1 MTLPIGTTI
10 RNLRTK
16 QKVTQEQ
23 LAVYLG
29 VTPQAISRWEAGSG
43 YPDIEL
49 LPSLAAFFGITTD
62 ELLGVRQEER
72 AARLAEIHRIIDE
85 HNELGTGA
93 EAIPEAR
100 QFAAEFPGDERIQ
113 EHLADTL
120 CRAYMWQEQP
130 DTDALTEAERIYS
143 TLAERTESMEY
154 RGNILESLAILYA
167 EGFRDTKKAVQV
179 TEQLPSMRFSREET
193 LSQIAGT
200 AAQRGDDSLL
210 HYDQDYIDRLTDT
223 LAMRLTGYTVAHIPD
238 NPERWDEKI
247 AVFEKMIELYRM
259 IYGENLLFYHG
270 RLAYL
275 WRIIATYKVAQKKT
289 GETLSCLEK
298 MCDHALLA
306 DAANPGDR
314 FTSPFTDRLIY
325 PEKGDNFD
333 DLTVHNNTWYCR
345 QKMEQSR
352 YDPLRDD
359 PRFTEILRRL
369 DEEAK

>member
-1 MTLPIGTTI
+1 
-10 RNLRTK
+10 
-16 QKVTQEQ
+16 
-23 LAVYLG
+23 
-29 VTPQAISRWEAGSG
+29 
-43 YPDIEL
+43 
-49 LPSLAAFFGITTD
+49 
-62 ELLGVRQEER
+62 
-72 AARLAEIHRIIDE
+72 
-85 HNELGTGA
+85 
-93 EAIPEAR
+93 
-100 QFAAEFPGDERIQ
+100 
-113 EHLADTL
+113 
-120 CRAYMWQEQP
+120 
-130 DTDALTEAERIYS
+130 
-143 TLAERTESMEY
+143 
-154 RGNILESLAILYA
+154 
-167 EGFRDTKKAVQV
+167 
-179 TEQLPSMRFSREET
+179 
-193 LSQIAGT
+193 
-200 AAQRGDDSLL
+200 
-210 HYDQDYIDRLTDT
+210 
-223 LAMRLTGYTVAHIPD
+223 
-238 NPERWDEKI
+238 
-247 AVFEKMIELYRM
+247 MIELYRM

-289 GETLSCLEK
+289 GETLGCLEK

>member
-1 MTLPIGTTI
+1 MTLPIGAII
-10 RNLRTK
+10 RNLRAR

-23 LAVYLG
+23 LAASLG
-29 VTPQAISRWEAGSG
+29 VTPQAISRWEAETG

-49 LPSLAAFFGITTD
+49 LPSIAAFFGITTD

-100 QFAAEFPGDERIQ
+100 QFAAEFPGDERVQ

-120 CRAYMWQEQP
+120 CRAYMWEELP
-130 DTDALTEAERIYS
+130 DTDALAEAERIFR
-143 TLAERTESMEY
+143 TLAERTENMEY

-167 EGFRDTKKAVQV
+167 VGFRDTQKAVQV
-179 TEQLPSMRFSREET
+179 TGQLPSMRFSREES

-200 AAQRGDDSLL
+200 AAQRGDNSLL
-210 HYDQDYIDRLTDT
+210 HYAQDYIDRLTDT
-223 LAMRLTGYTVAHIPD
+223 LAMQISHYTINRIP
-238 NPERWDEKI
+238 NTPERWDEKI
-247 AVFEKMIELYRM
+247 AVFEKMIELYTLV
-259 IYGENLLFYHG
+259 YGENLLFYHG

-275 WRIIATYKVAQKKT
+275 WRVIATYKVAQKKT
-289 GETLSCLEK
+289 GETLDCLEK

-306 DAANPGDR
+306 DAAKPGDR
-314 FTSPFTDRLIY
+314 FTSPFTDRLTY
-325 PEKGDNFD
+325 PEKDADFD
-333 DLTVHNNTWYCR
+333 DFTVHNNAWYCR
-345 QKMEQSR
+345 EKMDQNR
-352 YDPLRDD
+352 YDPLRKD

-369 DEEAK
+369 DEGAK